1 MSGLRSDVLS
11 CLLAGMMELDLL
23 GFNENTQFFVC
34 KHRDYGENGALDE
47 IERQNAEQQV
57 HAHAGNARVD
67 RRAKLKDSV
76 QIPAHAVH
84 IERND
89 QEIVGEH
96 THARHRDRTD
106 STADD
111 RHFAAF
117 VCAVDQNSDDD
128 KSGQHEK
135 VCGFARTGGL
145 GLCQMDQILD
155 ADHRDRRSDAEN
167 ECSDQNDSARKIDLE
182 KGRHERN
189 RKFKIHHNGRDRRK
203 YCGAGNFFCFCHN
216 SFPFACSVFG
226 LLTEGKQKPFGK
238 LQRAHRR
245 TEIHLFLS
253 SGL

>member
-1 MSGLRSDVLS
+1 MEAERAQPVLSGLRSDVLS
-11 CLLAGMMELDLL
+11 CLMTGMMKLDLL

-135 VCGFARTGGL
+135 VCSFARTGGL

-167 ECSDQNDSARKIDLE
+167 ECSNQNDSARKIDLE

-226 LLTEGKQKPFGK
+226 LLTEGKTKALWK
-238 LQRAHRR
+238 
-245 TEIHLFLS
+245 
-253 SGL
+253 